1 MPTSD
6 EYRKTADD
14 CYRLALEAKS
24 ETDRRALLDLA
35 NTWLE
40 TASRQDEMTIEQ
52 IAEAQNLE
60 RARKSKPDTP
70 KPQTPL
76 GRWQRVFRFFRP
88 DENAINSVA
97 SAKEP
102 PDTQR

>member
-14 CYRLALEAKS
+14 CYRLAREAKT
-24 ETDRRALLDLA
+24 ETDRLALLDLA
-35 NTWLE
+35 GTWLE
-40 TASRQDEMTIEQ
+40 TASRQDEMTIDQ

-70 KPQTPL
+70 KPQTRL
-76 GRWQRVFRFFRP
+76 GRWRRALGFFRTY
-88 DENAINSVA
+88 ENDVI
-97 SAKEP
+97 
-102 PDTQR
+102 R